1 MPKQKQAQP
10 EKVTEKQPPARHKR
24 VQAVGGLLRTALGP
38 LSSKQGAQLAQIL
51 PFWPS
56 ICPML
61 HAYGVPESL
70 RGGELTIAAQTSSAQ
85 REFTFLA
92 PSIIE
97 GANRVLGYEGVK
109 KIRSVVRAQGLA
121 LKPMQLAQP
130 LPTSAQAVEKAINV
144 CQNVGD
150 DELREALVRL
160 GTRALTR

>member
-1 MPKQKQAQP
+1 MPKQKQANP
-10 EKVTEKQPPARHKR
+10 EAKPEAGPPARHKR
-24 VQAVGGLLRTALGP
+24 VQAVGGLLRGALGP
-38 LSSKQGAQLAQIL
+38 LTAKQGAQLAQIL

-70 RGGELTIAAQTSSAQ
+70 RAGELTIAAQTSSAQ

-92 PSIIE
+92 PSITE
-97 GANRVLGYEGVK
+97 GANRVLGYEGVH
-109 KIRSVVRAQGLA
+109 KIRSVVRAQGSAVKLRPLA
-121 LKPMQLAQP
+121 VP
-130 LPTSAQAVEKAINV
+130 LPTGAAAIEKAVKV

-160 GTRALTR
+160 GTRALKS